1 MLPLLAVLTIQN
13 TLRMDVHRIN
23 ADAARVVAATKEFLA
38 QQQQPGRL
46 TVLERALQPAFE
58 ASAASGSLSARG
70 ATTASARR
78 VSAPGQVRA
87 WTGPPRTSSSRRTS
101 SGGAPAARLS
111 SASASGI
118 DTALVEET
126 AEQVRRT
133 PWLSGLEQLVNNY
146 SDPKLDSAE
155 RLRTVLCVVVLPG
168 SSITRTC
175 YHPGRCL
182 R

>member
-1 MLPLLAVLTIQN
+1 M
-13 TLRMDVHRIN
+13 N

-38 QQQQPGRL
+38 QQHAAQPGRL

-70 ATTASARR
+70 TAPMSARR
-78 VSAPGQVRA
+78 VSAPGQVRP
-87 WTGPPRTSSSRRTS
+87 WTGPPRTSSSRRSS

-111 SASASGI
+111 GASATGI

-133 PWLSGLEQLVNNY
+133 PWLSALEQLANNQ
-146 SDPKLDSAE
+146 KLDS
-155 RLRTVLCVVVLPG
+155 
-168 SSITRTC
+168 S
-175 YHPGRCL
+175 
-182 R
+182 